1 MFKPHTYLMQNARLI
16 TCSVWPMHTYMYVYK
31 PLNQLFNYT
40 TCGIL
45 NKIETCKISYVY
57 DVLFLVTQ
65 LNFNSL
71 TTSNGM
77 LLYVASYI
85 ATCDKIMRYT
95 CYTPTASYS
104 VSVKQARPLLSHQN
118 RSPQNLV
125 FPDRFWQKKL
135 PRTNFGCQNWS
146 LRPIL
151 AAKMVPLAKNSPLK

>member
-1 MFKPHTYLMQNARLI
+1 MQNARLI

-40 TCGIL
+40 ACGIL

-57 DVLFLVTQ
+57 DVLVLLVTQ

-118 RSPQNLV
+118 RSPQKFGLPRPILAKKS
-125 FPDRFWQKKL
+125 FPEPTLAAKIGPLDRFWQQK
-135 PRTNFGCQNWS
+135 W
-146 LRPIL
+146 
-151 AAKMVPLAKNSPLK
+151 SPLPKTVP